1 MFSSFKT
8 KQLNMKVNLGSHKEV
23 EVDVLEQ
30 LRIDTSDLQNEL
42 LEQPARYALWA
53 TIHDLNTLK
62 LEKLSEELLSA
73 QGSTRYHDVLEQ
85 YLTVQ
90 QQQHLLTTIRN
101 AFNHRKST
109 LLLLLN
115 TPKNKEVLA
124 LYESHIRAL
133 EDTVP
138 ISPIT
143 REVI

>member
-1 MFSSFKT
+1 MLSSFKP
-8 KQLNMKVNLGSHKEV
+8 KQLNIKVNLGSNREV
-23 EVDVLEQ
+23 EVDVLKQ
-30 LRIDTSDLQNEL
+30 LSIDTSNLHEEL
-42 LEQPARYALWA
+42 MEQPSRYALWA

-62 LEKLSEELLSA
+62 LEKLSNELLSS
-73 QGSTRYHDVLEQ
+73 QGSSRYHDVLEQ
-85 YLTVQ
+85 YLAVQ

-143 REVI
+143 QEVI